1 MKEQYDFSRAERGKF
16 FRPDVKLNLPV
27 YLDDEVREFVSGIAE
42 KQKTEV
48 SQVVNELLRSDM
60 RLVKV
65 AQ

>member
-42 KQKTEV
+42 KRKTEV